1 MTQTLNKPTDQR
13 FTHSLVSW
21 QQFKLI
27 QEGFNNSP
35 GIQLFYYLG
44 EVEILV
50 NKIDSSVVERGKKR
64 G

>member
-1 MTQTLNKPTDQR
+1 MTQTLHKPTDQR

-35 GIQLFYYLG
+35 GM
-44 EVEILV
+44 E
-50 NKIDSSVVERGKKR
+50 KKR